1 MESQTSRFHS
11 HQLAYFKKTQTKMKK
26 ENIKQ
31 KSIKQEL
38 KENYEKGGL
47 IVCGV
52 EEMVRFIKK
61 ILKRHHYKITHPNPF

>member
-1 MESQTSRFHS
+1 
-11 HQLAYFKKTQTKMKK
+11 MK
-26 ENIKQ
+26 KQ

-47 IVCGV
+47 IVAGV

-61 ILKRHHYKITHPNPF
+61 LIRRSRRKSPPQGSR